1 MRKRFLLISTI
12 IVLSAFTFAACGK
25 KSPSSPESTN
35 SETTTAEPTTEENTE
50 KDTTEEE
57 KPVATAT
64 SEESTKE
71 QTKTT
76 TCLLYTSS
84 PVVVIADTDIFKK
97 APLRLTAS
105 GVSDLLGKYTALA
118 DWKITHLLTGEYIC
132 KEICDMEYQ
141 ALDSLISSLDGLK
154 TGEDVYKRQHQFQ
167 EPCI

>member
-64 SEESTKE
+64 SDE
-71 QTKTT
+71 QAKPKSATGT
-76 TCLLYTSS
+76 YNGFADTSS
-84 PVVVIADTDIFKK
+84 VEIEM
-97 APLRLTAS
+97 
-105 GVSDLLGKYTALA
+105 SDGSYQTFMVNDEDLVNKLNDMDEGT
-118 DWKITHLLTGEYIC
+118 KITFTYGAVEGQANM
-132 KEICDMEYQ
+132 EILSIE
-141 ALDSLISSLDGLK
+141 
-154 TGEDVYKRQHQFQ
+154 
-167 EPCI
+167 

>member
-76 TCLLYTSS
+76 TATYNGFADTSS
-84 PVVVIADTDIFKK
+84 VEIEM
-97 APLRLTAS
+97 
-105 GVSDLLGKYTALA
+105 SDGSYQTFMVNDEDLVNKLNDMDEGT
-118 DWKITHLLTGEYIC
+118 KITFTYGAVEGQANM
-132 KEICDMEYQ
+132 EILSIE
-141 ALDSLISSLDGLK
+141 
-154 TGEDVYKRQHQFQ
+154 
-167 EPCI
+167 

>member
-64 SEESTKE
+64 KKDE
-71 QTKTT
+71 QAKPKSATGT
-76 TCLLYTSS
+76 YNGFADTSS
-84 PVVVIADTDIFKK
+84 VEIEMSDGSYQTFMVNDEDLVNKLNDMDEGTKIIFTYG
-97 APLRLTAS
+97 AVEGQANM
-105 GVSDLLGKYTALA
+105 
-118 DWKITHLLTGEYIC
+118 
-132 KEICDMEYQ
+132 EILSIE
-141 ALDSLISSLDGLK
+141 
-154 TGEDVYKRQHQFQ
+154 
-167 EPCI
+167 

>member
-76 TCLLYTSS
+76 TATKMNRPNQRVQQVL
-84 PVVVIADTDIFKK
+84 IM
-97 APLRLTAS
+97 
-105 GVSDLLGKYTALA
+105 DLQIQVL
-118 DWKITHLLTGEYIC
+118 
-132 KEICDMEYQ
+132 
-141 ALDSLISSLDGLK
+141 
-154 TGEDVYKRQHQFQ
+154 
-167 EPCI
+167 

>member
-35 SETTTAEPTTEENTE
+35 SEKTTAEPTTEENTE

-76 TCLLYTSS
+76 TATKKDEQAKPQSATGTYNGFADTSS
-84 PVVVIADTDIFKK
+84 VEIEM
-97 APLRLTAS
+97 
-105 GVSDLLGKYTALA
+105 SDGSYQTFMVNDEDLVNKLNDMDEGT
-118 DWKITHLLTGEYIC
+118 KITFTYGAVEGQANM
-132 KEICDMEYQ
+132 EILSIE
-141 ALDSLISSLDGLK
+141 
-154 TGEDVYKRQHQFQ
+154 
-167 EPCI
+167 

>member
-35 SETTTAEPTTEENTE
+35 SETTTAEPTTEENTA
-50 KDTTEEE
+50 EEE

-76 TCLLYTSS
+76 TATKKDEQAKPKSATGTYNGFADTSS
-84 PVVVIADTDIFKK
+84 VEIEM
-97 APLRLTAS
+97 
-105 GVSDLLGKYTALA
+105 SDGSYQTFMVNDEDLVNKLNDMDEGT
-118 DWKITHLLTGEYIC
+118 KITFTYGAVEGQANM
-132 KEICDMEYQ
+132 EILSIE
-141 ALDSLISSLDGLK
+141 
-154 TGEDVYKRQHQFQ
+154 
-167 EPCI
+167 

>member
-64 SEESTKE
+64 KKDE
-71 QTKTT
+71 QAKPKSATGT
-76 TCLLYTSS
+76 YNGFADTSS
-84 PVVVIADTDIFKK
+84 VEIEM
-97 APLRLTAS
+97 
-105 GVSDLLGKYTALA
+105 SDGSYQTFMVNDEELVNKLNDMDEGT
-118 DWKITHLLTGEYIC
+118 KITFTYGAVEGQANM
-132 KEICDMEYQ
+132 EILSIE
-141 ALDSLISSLDGLK
+141 
-154 TGEDVYKRQHQFQ
+154 
-167 EPCI
+167 

>member
-25 KSPSSPESTN
+25 KSPSSPESTT

-76 TCLLYTSS
+76 TATKKDEQAKPKSTTGTYNGFADTSS
-84 PVVVIADTDIFKK
+84 VEIEM
-97 APLRLTAS
+97 
-105 GVSDLLGKYTALA
+105 SDGSYQTFMVNDEDLVNKLNDMDEGT
-118 DWKITHLLTGEYIC
+118 KITFTYGAVEGQANM
-132 KEICDMEYQ
+132 EILSIE
-141 ALDSLISSLDGLK
+141 
-154 TGEDVYKRQHQFQ
+154 
-167 EPCI
+167 

>member
-1 MRKRFLLISTI
+1 M
-12 IVLSAFTFAACGK
+12 LSAFTFAACGK

-76 TCLLYTSS
+76 TATKKDEQAKPKSATGTYNGFADTSS
-84 PVVVIADTDIFKK
+84 VEIEMPDGSYQTFMVNDE
-97 APLRLTAS
+97 
-105 GVSDLLGKYTALA
+105 DLVNKLNDMDEGT
-118 DWKITHLLTGEYIC
+118 KITFIYGAVEGQANM
-132 KEICDMEYQ
+132 EILSIE
-141 ALDSLISSLDGLK
+141 
-154 TGEDVYKRQHQFQ
+154 
-167 EPCI
+167 

>member
-35 SETTTAEPTTEENTE
+35 SETTTAESTTEENTE
-50 KDTTEEE
+50 KDKTEEE

-76 TCLLYTSS
+76 TATKKDEQAKPKSATGTYNGFADTSS
-84 PVVVIADTDIFKK
+84 VEIEM
-97 APLRLTAS
+97 
-105 GVSDLLGKYTALA
+105 SDGSYQTFMVNDEDLVNKLNDMDEGT
-118 DWKITHLLTGEYIC
+118 KITFTYGAVEGQANM
-132 KEICDMEYQ
+132 EILSIE
-141 ALDSLISSLDGLK
+141 
-154 TGEDVYKRQHQFQ
+154 
-167 EPCI
+167 

>member
-35 SETTTAEPTTEENTE
+35 SETTTAESTTEENTE

-76 TCLLYTSS
+76 TATKKDEQAKPKSATGTYNGFADTSS
-84 PVVVIADTDIFKK
+84 VEIEMSDGSYQTFMVNDEDLVNKLNDMDEGTKITFTYGAC
-97 APLRLTAS
+97 
-105 GVSDLLGKYTALA
+105 DLL
-118 DWKITHLLTGEYIC
+118 
-132 KEICDMEYQ
+132 
-141 ALDSLISSLDGLK
+141 
-154 TGEDVYKRQHQFQ
+154 F
-167 EPCI
+167 